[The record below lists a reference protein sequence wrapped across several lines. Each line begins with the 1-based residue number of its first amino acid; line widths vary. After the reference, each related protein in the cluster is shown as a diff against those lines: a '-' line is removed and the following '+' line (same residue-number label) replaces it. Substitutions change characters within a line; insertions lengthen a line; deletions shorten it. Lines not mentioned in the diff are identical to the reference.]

1 MSELMFI
8 LYFVELLSTIDKVAY
23 GFIFSLVVLGAI
35 SQLATMV
42 AQGIWDIEMQDTF
55 KKFIKPNIKRYIL
68 VLSILLSIVVLIPS
82 ERTMYIMAGLYSGD
96 KVLDTVS
103 QPETFQ
109 KAEQLLNQK
118 LDKMLGDLEE

>member
-8 LYFVELLSTIDKVAY
+8 LYFIELLSTIDKVAF

-55 KKFIKPNIKRYIL
+55 KKFKKQNIKRYIL

-82 ERTMYIMAGLYSGD
+82 ERTMYIMAGLSPGD

-109 KAEQLLNQK
+109 KAEQLLNRK
-118 LDKMLGDLEE
+118 LDEMLGDPEK

>member
-8 LYFVELLSTIDKVAY
+8 LYLIELLSTIDKVAY

-35 SQLATMV
+35 IQLATMV

-68 VLSILLSIVVLIPS
+68 VLSILLSVVVLIPS
-82 ERTMYIMAGLYSGD
+82 ERTMYIMAGLYTGD

-118 LDKMLGDLEE
+118 LDEMLGDLEE